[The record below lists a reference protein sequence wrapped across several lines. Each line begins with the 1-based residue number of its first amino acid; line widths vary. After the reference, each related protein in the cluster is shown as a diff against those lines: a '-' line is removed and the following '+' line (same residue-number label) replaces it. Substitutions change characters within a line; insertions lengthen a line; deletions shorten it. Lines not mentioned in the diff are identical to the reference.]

1 MRGERQ
7 KLPQDCH
14 LRAGPGLWSSAAH
27 ELSGLAG
34 ARCACRMSSQ
44 FYIDYPHSHPKPPL
58 GLGPILRQL
67 EGAHRRLAVG
77 LLPRRRALAAP
88 ELAIVA
94 ATALRGGPITDP
106 PSSGV
111 VPRRRCAPVVRRPR
125 RRAGEQRTA
134 QRRRSAQ
141 PALDRAPAVEK
152 LPRVHPGDFRGGPRG
167 RARAPPHGGRPRPG
181 VGSVLHPS
189 RGCVHVEKVAGVR
202 ADRRAD
208 GAAVARS
215 AAAVRR
221 AG

>member
-1 MRGERQ
+1 MLNEE
-7 KLPQDCH
+7 LHSDCH
-14 LRAGPGLWSSAAH
+14 VRAGVDLGVAGPARGACAAPRPRMSA
-27 ELSGLAG
+27 SQ
-34 ARCACRMSSQ
+34 SSQ

-88 ELAIVA
+88 ELAVVA

-106 PSSGV
+106 APSGV
-111 VPRRRCAPVVRRPR
+111 VPRRRCAAIVRRPR

-134 QRRRSAQ
+134 QRRRSAE
-141 PALDRAPAVEK
+141 PSLDRAPAVEK
-152 LPRVHPGDFRGGPRG
+152 LPRVHTRDLRGRPRG

-189 RGCVHVEKVAGVR
+189 RGCVHVEKVAGVG

-208 GAAVARS
+208 GAAVAGS
-215 AAAVRR
+215 TAAVRR